1 MTQVCERGS
10 SPGAHLHEGIWWDNP
25 MFGFHLCIFQFRES
39 SMSGLW
45 AASFPRFTL
54 ICVPFQRFQATC
66 SALSTLVRIFFPM
79 YFPRWWSL
87 MIVTALLVSSTT
99 YLKVNGLN
107 DLAVLLSFYSLCCP
121 HLWSSQRRKLQ
132 RLLTG
137 GVDPFSFAV
146 ATGSSSHMSVIWNI
160 RHCTSL
166 YRSETPS
173 VDIGNIFPAETA
185 LCNARCIQIWEFKL
199 QMWTLKDLITLVAN
213 LQASFLGL
221 QLIRVYLLVVSPQC
235 HPLIRD
241 IKAARRPLSN
251 GKYPRC
257 KCSPF
262 TRGAMCKLSSS
273 SSSKLLGFPRISHT
287 K

>member
-45 AASFPRFTL
+45 GASSL

-79 YFPRWWSL
+79 YSPRWWSL
-87 MIVTALLVSSTT
+87 MIVTALLVSITT

-107 DLAVLLSFYSLCCP
+107 DLAQYYFLFTACAVRICDRVKGVNYSD
-121 HLWSSQRRKLQ
+121 
-132 RLLTG
+132 TG
-137 GVDPFSFAV
+137 GVDPFSCAI

-173 VDIGNIFPAETA
+173 VDIGSIFPAETA
-185 LCNARCIQIWEFKL
+185 LCNARCIQIWEFEP
-199 QMWTLKDLITLVAN
+199 QMRTLKDLITLVAN
-213 LQASFLGL
+213 LRASFLGL

-235 HPLIRD
+235 HSLIRD
-241 IKAARRPLSN
+241 IKAARRPLCN

-262 TRGAMCKLSSS
+262 TRGATCKLSSS
-273 SSSKLLGFPRISHT
+273 SSSKLLGFPRISNT

>member
-1 MTQVCERGS
+1 
-10 SPGAHLHEGIWWDNP
+10 
-25 MFGFHLCIFQFRES
+25 
-39 SMSGLW
+39 MSGLW
-45 AASFPRFTL
+45 GASFPRFTL
-54 ICVPFQRFQATC
+54 ICVPFQRFQRHLFRTIDFGTDF
-66 SALSTLVRIFFPM
+66 LPNVFPTLMVF
-79 YFPRWWSL
+79 
-87 MIVTALLVSSTT
+87 
-99 YLKVNGLN
+99 N
-107 DLAVLLSFYSLCCP
+107 DCHSPPCEQHHLFKSQWTKWPCTVLLSFYRLCCP

-137 GVDPFSFAV
+137 GVDPFSCAT

-173 VDIGNIFPAETA
+173 VDIGNIFPVETA
-185 LCNARCIQIWEFKL
+185 LCNASCIQIWEFEL

-213 LQASFLGL
+213 LRASFLCL
-221 QLIRVYLLVVSPQC
+221 QLIRVYLLVASPQC

-251 GKYPRC
+251 GKYPQC

-273 SSSKLLGFPRISHT
+273 SSSKLLGFPRISNT